1 MSAQAQIADRRFQ
14 RYEGKRLGVG
24 YSFLRLV
31 LHSIGWVLG
40 LKRTSRY
47 KIVPN
52 LALVSVFVPAS
63 GFVIGVA
70 LSPPG
75 TPPPPYYSFYYF
87 TLPAIYIFVAL
98 TMPELICPDRR
109 HGTLRM
115 YVTSNL
121 NPAVYVAAKVLAAWS
136 VLALVTVVP
145 VIILLVTYSLL
156 GHGPASVG
164 DWFKTPA
171 QILGAGLVLA
181 IFYGTIALAISSLTD
196 RNSFASAGIILTFV
210 LSGAALGILQGPLK
224 APAWVLLVNMNQ
236 LPAEFVARIYQLNDF
251 GMGAAKVPTW
261 EVAAA
266 AAAWV
271 LVGLAVLAYRYRGE
285 GRK

>member
-1 MSAQAQIADRRFQ
+1 
-14 RYEGKRLGVG
+14 
-24 YSFLRLV
+24 
-31 LHSIGWVLG
+31 
-40 LKRTSRY
+40 
-47 KIVPN
+47 
-52 LALVSVFVPAS
+52 
-63 GFVIGVA
+63 
-70 LSPPG
+70 
-75 TPPPPYYSFYYF
+75 
-87 TLPAIYIFVAL
+87 
-98 TMPELICPDRR
+98 
-109 HGTLRM
+109 M
-115 YVTSNL
+115 YTTSNL
-121 NPAVYVAAKVLAAWS
+121 NSAAYVTAKVVAAWS

-145 VIILLVTYSLL
+145 VIILLVIYSLL
-156 GHGPASVG
+156 GHGPSSVG
-164 DWFKTPA
+164 EWFKTPA

-181 IFYGTIALAISSLTD
+181 IFYGTIALTISSLTD

-224 APAWVLLVNMNQ
+224 APAWVLLVNVNQ

-251 GMGAAKVPTW
+251 GTGAAKVPTW

>member
-1 MSAQAQIADRRFQ
+1 VSAQAQIADRRFQ
-14 RYEGKRLGVG
+14 HYEGRRLGVG

-31 LHSIGWVLG
+31 LYSIGWVLG
-40 LKRTSRY
+40 LKRSSRY
-47 KIVPN
+47 KIAPN
-52 LALVSVFVPAS
+52 LALMSTYVPAA
-63 GFVIGVA
+63 GFVIAVA
-70 LSPPG
+70 VGGLG
-75 TPPPPYYSFYYF
+75 TPPPSYFYFYMF
-87 TLPAIYIFVAL
+87 TLLAIYIFVAL

-115 YVTSNL
+115 YTTSNL
-121 NPAVYVAAKVLAAWS
+121 NPAAYVVAKLVAAWS

-156 GHGPASVG
+156 GDGPGSVV
-164 DWFKTPA
+164 DWLKTLA
-171 QILGAGLVLA
+171 QIVGAGLELA

-224 APAWVLLVNMNQ
+224 APAWVLLVNVNE
-236 LPAEFVARIYQLNDF
+236 LPSELTRRIYQISNA
-251 GMGAAKVPTW
+251 GSEAAKVASW

-271 LVGLAVLAYRYRGE
+271 LLGLAVLAYRYRGE
-285 GRK
+285 GRR

>member
-14 RYEGKRLGVG
+14 HYEGKRLGVA

-31 LHSIGWVLG
+31 LHSLGWVLG

-63 GFVIGVA
+63 GFVIAVA

-75 TPPPPYYSFYYF
+75 TPPPPYYSFYAF

-145 VIILLVTYSLL
+145 VMILLVTYSLL

-171 QILGAGLVLA
+171 QILAAGLVLA

-251 GMGAAKVPTW
+251 GMGAPKVPTW